1 MPCHFNVEAKLKH
14 SAFLVKEV
22 TPLCL
27 IVLNYHGTVSDLGA
41 PGEKNRFQILD
52 FFFFFCFQNV
62 SLISVHYLY

>member
-27 IVLNYHGTVSDLGA
+27 IVLKYYSTVSDLGA
-41 PGEKNRFQILD
+41 PEKKSLSDDRFFFFLHVLD
-52 FFFFFCFQNV
+52 FFLLLSKC
-62 SLISVHYLY
+62 

>member
-27 IVLNYHGTVSDLGA
+27 IVLKYHSTVSDLGA
-41 PGEKNRFQILD
+41 PGEKIAFR
-52 FFFFFCFQNV
+52 
-62 SLISVHYLY
+62 